1 MNSQDEAKFLFVAST
16 GGHLAQLLRL
26 SVTMNASPDSV
37 WVTFRTPQ
45 SESMLAGRRVVYVPY
60 VRSRDIVGVL
70 RASRVIRELLK
81 SETFDRAVSTGAALA
96 VAALP
101 QARLRRIPTLYIE
114 SVSRVDG
121 PSLTGRIIAAT
132 GTAALRT
139 QHSSW
144 ARGRWRAQPSVF
156 GTYSARP
163 RPTTER
169 PRILVT
175 LGTIEGYRFD
185 SVVDAVLRTGLADER
200 TVWQVGDTTRDDLP
214 GRVVTQFELQ
224 EFQDVARNSDVVVSH
239 AGVGTVLDLLE
250 LGRYPVLVP
259 RRKSRSEHVDDHQ
272 EQIARLISRMEVA
285 RVVEATELVAQD
297 LVRASGF
304 TVVHGESAL

>member
-1 MNSQDEAKFLFVAST
+1 MNSKDEAKFLFVAST

-26 SVTMNASPDSV
+26 SATMNASADSV

-45 SESMLAGRRVVYVPY
+45 SESLLSGRRVLYVPY
-60 VRSRDIVGVL
+60 VRSRDIMGVL
-70 RASRVIRELLK
+70 RASRAIRALLR

-121 PSLTGRIIAAT
+121 PSLTGRIIAAS
-132 GTAALRT
+132 GAAALRT
-139 QHSSW
+139 QHASW
-144 ARGRWRAQPSVF
+144 AGGRWHSHPSVF
-156 GTYSARP
+156 GTYSARSRP
-163 RPTTER
+163 RVER

-185 SVVDAVLRTGLADER
+185 AVVDAVLRTGLADER
-200 TVWQVGDTTRDDLP
+200 TVWQLGDTTREGLP
-214 GRVVTQFELQ
+214 GRVVTQFELRDFQ
-224 EFQDVARNSDVVVSH
+224 EVARNSDVVVSH

-250 LGRYPVLVP
+250 LGIYPVLVP
-259 RRKSRSEHVDDHQ
+259 RRRSRAEHVDDHQ
-272 EQIARLISRMEVA
+272 SQIAGLVERMQVA
-285 RVVEATELVAQD
+285 RVVEATDLVAED
-297 LVRASGF
+297 LMTASAF
-304 TVVHGESAL
+304 TVHHGEATR